1 MNYKE
6 IGKRIR
12 NEREKLDL
20 TREKFAELLDL
31 SPNFVGQIERG
42 EKKMSLETLV
52 NISDCVR
59 VSVDYIIK
67 GVADDRV
74 QKNKLQK
81 LIDRCSQEEV
91 WLITDMVNSMLPH
104 FKRIKEK

>member
-12 NEREKLDL
+12 NEREKLEL

-31 SPNFVGQIERG
+31 SPNFVGQVERG
-42 EKKMSLETLV
+42 EKQMSLATLV
-52 NISDCVR
+52 NISDCIR
-59 VSVDYIIK
+59 VSLDYLVK
-67 GVADDRV
+67 GTADDEV
-74 QKNKLQK
+74 QKGKLQK

-91 WLITDMVNSMLPH
+91 WLITDMINSMLPH

>member
-12 NEREKLDL
+12 EEREKFGL
-20 TREKFAELLDL
+20 TREKFAELLEL

-52 NISDCVR
+52 NISDCLHVPL
-59 VSVDYIIK
+59 DYLIRGISKNDIK
-67 GVADDRV
+67 TD
-74 QKNKLQK
+74 KLQR
-81 LIDRCSQEEV
+81 LINKCSQEEV
-91 WLITDMVNSMLPH
+91 MLITDMINSMIPH
-104 FKRIKEK
+104 FKRLK

>member
-12 NEREKLDL
+12 EEREAFGL

-31 SPNFVGQIERG
+31 STNFVGQIERG

-52 NISDCVR
+52 SISDCLHVPL
-59 VSVDYIIK
+59 DYIIK
-67 GVADDRV
+67 GTLESQIKTSR
-74 QKNKLQK
+74 LQR
-81 LIDRCSQEEV
+81 LISKCSQEEI
-91 WLITDMVNSMLPH
+91 WLITDMINSMIPH
-104 FKRIKEK
+104 FKRLK

>member
-12 NEREKLDL
+12 NEREKLEL

-42 EKKMSLETLV
+42 EKKMSLETFV
-52 NISDCVR
+52 NISDCLR
-59 VSVDYIIK
+59 VSLDFLTK
-67 GVADDRV
+67 GVADGQV
-74 QKNKLQK
+74 HKSKLQK
-81 LIDRCSQEEV
+81 LIDRCSQEEI
-91 WLITDMVNSMLPH
+91 WLITDMLNSMIPH